1 MKMVNALLNGDASQV
16 VSDLCIPLCPALPMP
31 FSRGCPITGVDLDE
45 MARRTGHMASQLW
58 KAEDG
63 SSVDGHS
70 ISWLIIV
77 RLSTRRLLSLLLMQV
92 MVLTMN
98 NTVR

>member
-1 MKMVNALLNGDASQV
+1 MIAMREEA
-16 VSDLCIPLCPALPMP
+16 
-31 FSRGCPITGVDLDE
+31 GVDLDE
-45 MARRTGHMASQLW
+45 MARRTGHMALQLW

>member
-1 MKMVNALLNGDASQV
+1 MIAMREEA
-16 VSDLCIPLCPALPMP
+16 
-31 FSRGCPITGVDLDE
+31 GVDLDE

-70 ISWLIIV
+70 IFLADYCTA
-77 RLSTRRLLSLLLMQV
+77 LDKTF
-92 MVLTMN
+92 
-98 NTVR
+98 TVTIADASDGADDE

>member
-1 MKMVNALLNGDASQV
+1 MIAM
-16 VSDLCIPLCPALPMP
+16 
-31 FSRGCPITGVDLDE
+31 REETGVDLDE